1 MIPELPKINSGFAS
15 CYPKFPNEIRVL
27 GISGLCSGILGSS
40 YGFFAQPYRS
50 ACGVHVWS
58 TWMVVDDYDEGRA
71 DGLGA
76 VKDECWVLTDIPEQP
91 GD

>member
-1 MIPELPKINSGFAS
+1 
-15 CYPKFPNEIRVL
+15 
-27 GISGLCSGILGSS
+27 
-40 YGFFAQPYRS
+40 
-50 ACGVHVWS
+50 
-58 TWMVVDDYDEGRA
+58 MVVDDYDEGRA

>member
-1 MIPELPKINSGFAS
+1 MTTMK
-15 CYPKFPNEIRVL
+15 VM
-27 GISGLCSGILGSS
+27 
-40 YGFFAQPYRS
+40 Q
-50 ACGVHVWS
+50 AC
-58 TWMVVDDYDEGRA
+58 A